1 VLECWSIGVLEYW
14 NKYVVS
20 ANTPLLQH
28 SIVLNKQLKMTLQTI
43 LSLFRPNTRNRRS
56 TLAVMVALQVA
67 VLLLLWINSPF
78 KLLPTLGEIGRAF
91 VGLVQNQNLLY
102 ELWSSTAL
110 CLKAMG
116 IAALI
121 SLVISYLTVI
131 PFFRPIGFLISKFR
145 FWSLVGLSFVFT
157 LLTSSGQELKVS
169 LLVFGISVFF
179 VTSMV
184 SIIESIPKYE
194 FYHARTLR
202 MSEWQVVWEVI
213 ILGRLDMVVE
223 VIRQNFAISW
233 MMLTLVEG
241 ISRAEGGI
249 GVLLL
254 NNNKLLRLADVF
266 AIQLVILLM
275 GIFLDYAI
283 GWARQLLFP
292 YSKLTLEK

>member
-1 VLECWSIGVLEYW
+1 MW
-14 NKYVVS
+14 K
-20 ANTPLLQH
+20 
-28 SIVLNKQLKMTLQTI
+28 TI
-43 LSLFRPNTRNRRS
+43 SNLFLPNTRNS
-56 TLAVMVALQVA
+56 TSTIAIMVAFQVA
-67 VLLLLWINSPF
+67 VLLVLWTTSSF
-78 KLLPTLGEIGRAF
+78 KLLPTPGEIWTAF
-91 VGLVQNQNLLY
+91 VGLVQNQNLIY
-102 ELWSSTAL
+102 ELWNSTFL

-116 IAALI
+116 IAAVI
-121 SLVISYLTVI
+121 SLLISYLTVI
-131 PFFRPIGFLISKFR
+131 PFFHPIGFLISKFR

-157 LLTSSGQELKVS
+157 LLTSSGQDLKVS

-213 ILGRLDMVVE
+213 ILGRLDLVVE

-241 ISRAEGGI
+241 IVRAEGGI

-283 GWARQLLFP
+283 GLVRQLLFP